1 MDVFENVHDRDKCV
15 TERNEIIAYDIH
27 GYPGQ
32 ITECDIPKIERSKV
46 AKVKPHPRVDGSGWS
61 GNGWSGSGWSG
72 SGWSGSGWSVPRT
85 GRFRNP
91 LLSIHGHFLE
101 DGLFSCR
108 AINFLRVKTVLFHS
122 RTSGFCYLGLLFL
135 ENGHLAF
142 TNRKSFYD
150 EII

>member
-46 AKVKPHPRVDGSGWS
+46 AKVKPNPRVDG
-61 GNGWSGSGWSG
+61 N
-72 SGWSGSGWSVPRT
+72 GWSVPRT